1 MGNSTNYIDVY
12 PLNDSKSGIVLHLNQ
27 SPMKILI
34 FFLASTFLVTCSFG
48 QSTFKRNDVYFEAG
62 GNGLFS
68 SINYER
74 QLTSQ
79 PGLGV
84 RIGLGFYTENA
95 FYLTIPTGVNYL
107 FKLKKDNSFID
118 AGLGATW
125 TRGNGELFIVED
137 PSNGENF
144 VSFVPSIGYRKHTA
158 NDVMWRISLAPV
170 ANKYGLVPWLGFS
183 IGKRF

>member
-1 MGNSTNYIDVY
+1 
-12 PLNDSKSGIVLHLNQ
+12 
-27 SPMKILI
+27 MKILI
-34 FFLASTFLVTCSFG
+34 IFLASAFFATCSFG
-48 QSTFKRNDVYFEAG
+48 QTTFKRNDLYFEAG

-79 PGLGV
+79 PGLGFRV
-84 RIGLGFYTENA
+84 GLGFYSENDL
-95 FYLTIPTGVNYL
+95 YLTIPIGINYL
-107 FKLKKDNSFID
+107 FKLKNDNSFID

-125 TRGNGELFIVED
+125 TRSNGKFFIIED
-137 PSNGENF
+137 PSIGEQF

-183 IGKRF
+183 LGKRF

>member
-1 MGNSTNYIDVY
+1 
-12 PLNDSKSGIVLHLNQ
+12 
-27 SPMKILI
+27 MKILI
-34 FFLASTFLVTCSFG
+34 FFLASTFFATYSFG
-48 QSTFKRNDVYFEAG
+48 QSAFKRNDVYFEAG

-84 RIGLGFYTENA
+84 RIGLGFYSENA

-107 FKLKKDNSFID
+107 FKLKNDNSFID

-125 TRGNGELFIVED
+125 TRKNGGLLDIDE
-137 PSNGENF
+137 PNGENF
-144 VSFVPSIGYRKHTA
+144 MNFVPSIGYRKHTA

-170 ANKYGLVPWLGFS
+170 ANKYGLVPWLGLS
-183 IGKRF
+183 LGKRF

>member
-1 MGNSTNYIDVY
+1 
-12 PLNDSKSGIVLHLNQ
+12 
-27 SPMKILI
+27 MKILI
-34 FFLASTFLVTCSFG
+34 FFLASTFFATCSFG
-48 QSTFKRNDVYFEAG
+48 QTSFKRNDIYFEAG

-79 PGLGV
+79 PGLGFRV
-84 RIGLGFYTENA
+84 GLGFYSENDL
-95 FYLTIPTGVNYL
+95 YLTIPIGINYL
-107 FKLKKDNSFID
+107 FKLKNDNSFID

-125 TRGNGELFIVED
+125 TRNNGELFSD
-137 PSNGENF
+137 SSPANGEHF

-170 ANKYGLVPWLGFS
+170 ANKYGLVPWLGLS
-183 IGKRF
+183 LGKRF

>member
-1 MGNSTNYIDVY
+1 MVNSVNYFNVY
-12 PLNDSKSGIVLHLNQ
+12 PLNDSKSGILHLNQ

-34 FFLASTFLVTCSFG
+34 IFLASAFFATCSFG
-48 QSTFKRNDVYFEAG
+48 QTTFKRNDLYFEAG

-79 PGLGV
+79 PGLGFRV
-84 RIGLGFYTENA
+84 GLGFYSENA
-95 FYLTIPTGVNYL
+95 FYLTIPTGINYL
-107 FKLKKDNSFID
+107 FKLKNDNSFID

-125 TRGNGELFIVED
+125 TRNNGELFSD
-137 PSNGENF
+137 SSPANGEHF

-170 ANKYGLVPWLGFS
+170 ANKYGLVPWLGIS